1 MHRKDDLLHALQ
13 AYAESDFYPF
23 HMPGHKRNTALL
35 PDALPYPLDITEID
49 GFDNLHAPEG
59 ILKELN
65 NRLAALYKSPASFA
79 LVNGSTVGILAG
91 MRAAAAP
98 ESTVL
103 VARNVHRSVCNALEL
118 LRLKPVWL
126 SPKVD
131 SETGIAGGIAE
142 SDVRRALKEHPEVRL
157 VVLTSPTY
165 DGVISD
171 VASIVKAAHEKKV
184 PVLLDEAHGAHL
196 QFCGLSAFSGVSN
209 KADIV
214 IQSLHKTLPAL
225 TQCAVAHIGGELIS
239 PAEFARQVSVFETSS
254 PSYVLL
260 ASIAA
265 CVRLL
270 ETRGEELFA
279 AYNARL
285 ERFSESCN
293 QLKVLSVPGKGNCP
307 ANFPDQTAFDPGK
320 LPILTA
326 NSDIDG
332 AALAER
338 LRKEFHIEPEMTA
351 ISYTLLM
358 TSVCD
363 TDEGFL
369 RLETAL
375 REIDSK
381 LSKSEPPLCFSPLP
395 LPRQVLTPAE
405 ATARPKT
412 ALPFEKALGKTAA
425 EAVWCYPPGT
435 PLIMP
440 GEEITKDLS
449 DAVQAAKAHGLSV
462 QSASGSLP
470 LLQVCN

>member
-1 MHRKDDLLHALQ
+1 MHRKDDLLEALQ

-35 PDALPYPLDITEID
+35 PDALPYSLDITEID
-49 GFDNLHAPEG
+49 GFDNLHAPKG

-65 NRLAALYKSPASFA
+65 NRLAALYKSVASFA

-103 VARNVHRSVCNALEL
+103 VARDVHRSVCNALEL
-118 LRLKPVWL
+118 LRLKPIWL

-131 SETGIAGGIAE
+131 SKTGIAGGIAE
-142 SDVRRALKEHPEVRL
+142 NDVRRVLNEHPEVRL

-171 VASIVKAAHEKKV
+171 VASIVKAAHEKNV

-225 TQCAVAHIGGELIS
+225 TQCAVAHIGGKLIS

-270 ETRGEELFA
+270 ETRGEALFT
-279 AYNARL
+279 AYKARL
-285 ERFSESCN
+285 ERFSESCK
-293 QLKVLSVPGKGNCP
+293 QLKVLSIPGKGDRP
-307 ANFPDQTAFDPGK
+307 ASFPDQFAFDPGK
-320 LPILTA
+320 LPVVTA
-326 NSDIDG
+326 NSNIDG
-332 AALAER
+332 AALTYR
-338 LRKEFHIEPEMTA
+338 LRNEYHIEPEMTA

-358 TSVCD
+358 TSVFD

-369 RLETAL
+369 RLENAL
-375 REIDSK
+375 RAIDST
-381 LSKSEPPLCFSPLP
+381 LLKSETPFCFSTLP
-395 LPRQVLTPAE
+395 LPRQILTPAE
-405 ATARPKT
+405 AAACQKT

-435 PLIMP
+435 PLVMP
-440 GEEITKDLS
+440 GEEITNDLLG
-449 DAVQAAKAHGLSV
+449 AVKAAKAHGLSV
-462 QSASGSLP
+462 QSAAGKLP